1 MLKVREIEY
10 FIRSWTLIPASGG
23 VFEVVVNGEVVFSK
37 KTLKRHA
44 EPGEAKAAI
53 VKQMEAVMGAPI
65 PPPQIDD
72 D

>member
-1 MLKVREIEY
+1 M
-10 FIRSWTLIPASGG
+10 IPSSGG
-23 VFEVVVNGEVVFSK
+23 VFDVAVNGEVVFSK
-37 KTLKRHA
+37 KALGRHA

-65 PPPQIDD
+65 PPPAQDD